1 MQKHFH
7 STSGNVSGGFA
18 GAGAIKGG
26 EALIDM
32 SQWSS
37 AGLGLLFTNANNNPM
52 VLIEAAAGKANTKIL
67 SEPQIIA
74 RSGATAELQV
84 GESVPVATESTNYTN
99 SDGNFSTNYEYLET
113 GVIMTVTPFITAG
126 NEVRLEIEQEVSSA
140 IEQSN
145 TTNSNVPPT
154 IDKKKMKTELVV
166 PDNTTILMGGMIKNR
181 NAENFTGIPILMDIP
196 YLGQLFRSNN
206 LSNSRTELLILITV
220 NVIDNKQ
227 PQEELIRK
235 YKLSLE
241 TIEEQNGKNA
251 SY

>member
-1 MQKHFH
+1 
-7 STSGNVSGGFA
+7 
-18 GAGAIKGG
+18 
-26 EALIDM
+26 
-32 SQWSS
+32 
-37 AGLGLLFTNANNNPM
+37 
-52 VLIEAAAGKANTKIL
+52 
-67 SEPQIIA
+67 
-74 RSGATAELQV
+74 
-84 GESVPVATESTNYTN
+84 
-99 SDGNFSTNYEYLET
+99 
-113 GVIMTVTPFITAG
+113 
-126 NEVRLEIEQEVSSA
+126 
-140 IEQSN
+140 
-145 TTNSNVPPT
+145 
-154 IDKKKMKTELVV
+154 MKTELVV